1 MKVDSS
7 PAKPLFTNPYTFPT
21 TMSALLQTAMANAS
35 LQSGHPPSP
44 AKSSKRLPSEKGRA
58 RSSASASSK
67 DMTDEEDSE
76 DHPGYS
82 DDDSDDDEMVNLATR
97 PSTPVSSHS
106 REREGQDS
114 HEKAG
119 RFVATRDPVSCLTEI
134 S

>member
-1 MKVDSS
+1 
-7 PAKPLFTNPYTFPT
+7 
-21 TMSALLQTAMANAS
+21 
-35 LQSGHPPSP
+35 
-44 AKSSKRLPSEKGRA
+44 
-58 RSSASASSK
+58 
-67 DMTDEEDSE
+67 MTDEEDSE

>member
-1 MKVDSS
+1 
-7 PAKPLFTNPYTFPT
+7 
-21 TMSALLQTAMANAS
+21 
-35 LQSGHPPSP
+35 
-44 AKSSKRLPSEKGRA
+44 
-58 RSSASASSK
+58 
-67 DMTDEEDSE
+67 MTDEEDSE

-119 RFVATRDPVSCLTEI
+119 RFVATRDPVSFLTEI